1 MNHENGTV
9 IGATTQVAGSLRGDE
24 DITILGRVDGNISS
38 GQGLVV
44 EASGVVVAETI
55 EVASAI
61 IHGTVVG
68 NITATDLVHINEGG
82 RVVGDLVAPR
92 IVLAEGALFRG
103 NIDMGPVDEGLED
116 LLGKQTTT
124 STRPALSHGRAKT
137 NDATDVQGSSEKQ
150 APSKPARPAP
160 RPARPAP
167 RPARPPRRVE
177 KAPAPTAHK
186 RATPTQ
192 SKTSLESRANA
203 AAQAVARAVKKDPP
217 KKAAKRTKSVKT
229 SSKVPKPPTT
239 AGRKTRVKRK

>member
-103 NIDMGPVDEGLED
+103 NIDMGPVDEGLEE
-116 LLGKQTTT
+116 LLGKQTMT
-124 STRPALSHGRAKT
+124 STQPARRHGRAKA
-137 NDATDVQGSSEKQ
+137 NDATDTQERSEKK
-150 APSKPARPAP
+150 APSKPA

-167 RPARPPRRVE
+167 RPARPPRRIE

-217 KKAAKRTKSVKT
+217 KKAAKRAKSAKT